1 MILRSCARH
10 GTHLL
15 PRDQEARYRRSDR
28 EEAMRFEL
36 ELRVRDAVGDGAV
49 VHHNVQRDHLR
60 RRATA
65 CGLSAFIRTF
75 LKRSQPSC
83 TLRTIFTDP
92 SEWQSSETPP
102 DHPGRSAAKAVYL
115 SLSWP
120 ATVSTIAC
128 CRCDG
133 CCGGDDIQR
142 ATIVVAA
149 VACAFDADVE

>member
-28 EEAMRFEL
+28 EEAMRIEL
-36 ELRVRDAVGDGAV
+36 ESRVGDAVGDGAL
-49 VHHNVQRDHLR
+49 VHQNVQRDHLR
-60 RRATA
+60 RHATA
-65 CGLSAFIRTF
+65 CGLSGSIRTF
-75 LKRSQPSC
+75 SKRGLPLEKLCTASQNSC
-83 TLRTIFTDP
+83 KLVTDP
-92 SEWQSSETPP
+92 SEWQSSEAPP

-128 CRCDG
+128 CCDG
-133 CCGGDDIQR
+133 RRGGDEI
-142 ATIVVAA
+142 
-149 VACAFDADVE
+149 